1 MEFGKLL
8 GLRLVD
14 MFTMMDKDGSK
25 TLTRLEIKRGLLVVN
40 NARV

>member
-14 MFTMMDKDGSK
+14 LFSMMDKDSSK
-25 TLTRLEIKRGLLVVN
+25 TLTRMEIKRGLLVRSLSV
-40 NARV
+40 

>member
-14 MFTMMDKDGSK
+14 LFSMMDKDSSK
-25 TLTRLEIKRGLLVVN
+25 TLTRMEIKKGLLVRSFSV
-40 NARV
+40 

>member
-14 MFTMMDKDGSK
+14 LFSMIDKDGSK
-25 TLTRLEIKRGLLVVN
+25 TLTRIEIKKGLLVSVC
-40 NARV
+40 